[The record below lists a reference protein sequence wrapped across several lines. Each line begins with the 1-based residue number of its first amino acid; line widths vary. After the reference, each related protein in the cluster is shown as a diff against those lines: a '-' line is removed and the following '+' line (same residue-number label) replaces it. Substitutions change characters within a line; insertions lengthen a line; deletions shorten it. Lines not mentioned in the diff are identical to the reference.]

1 MSFKVE
7 QIILSE
13 ESEAFEEIK
22 TIIES
27 SNVYN
32 IDELYDSLDC
42 EKIHHVL
49 INENTGKIVG
59 YGISKE
65 YYPWEVLKIDEDCL
79 KEYNDDKITKE
90 DLEDKV
96 AYIEVVEVLPEYRG
110 HGLGKMLVDAI
121 KDSYPAY
128 NLALLSTQEAIDFWF
143 AMGFKDIIGW
153 SGCCPY
159 LFLMRF
165 R

>member
-1 MSFKVE
+1 MSFRVE

-22 TIIES
+22 NIVKS
-27 SNVYN
+27 SKVYN
-32 IDELYDSLDC
+32 VDELYDSIDC
-42 EKIHHVL
+42 GKIHHVL
-49 INENTGKIVG
+49 IDEDTGKIVG

-79 KEYNDDKITKE
+79 KETDDEITRE
-90 DLEDKV
+90 DLENKI
-96 AYIEVVEVLPEYRG
+96 AYIEVVEILPEYRG
-110 HGLGKMLVDAI
+110 QGLGRMLVEAI

-128 NLALLSTQEAIDFWF
+128 NLALLSTQEAMDFWF

-159 LFLMRF
+159 LFLLRF
-165 R
+165 K